1 MIQPDRFSHA
11 HTPEDA
17 WEVFRDAE
25 ELHDALENSFCEGL
39 WRQISALL
47 AVLVSKYA
55 FLERIEIQAIV
66 ARLRGD
72 RQTMIGDEVRS

>member
-1 MIQPDRFSHA
+1 M
-11 HTPEDA
+11 
-17 WEVFRDAE
+17 FRDAE
-25 ELHDALENSFCEGL
+25 ELYGAPENSFCEGL

-47 AVLVSKYA
+47 AVPVSKYA